1 MLLYAKSHTHLSWW
15 HPNNPAHNHCLGF
28 PGKKHP
34 EHTKIQP
41 GSAIP
46 ASSALRGTSH
56 SVSQVTLQ
64 DSIYFNFPDFKTSFA
79 NKPLLNLALEI
90 QYKGTSEHQCLHVS
104 ATNSENTLKTFPSSP
119 TSLLCPALAF
129 HSPPGAGRHLENRTC
144 SAKQKHSFGELKCLV
159 STPVKKKMTFQGFS
173 GCMSATS
180 GTPERFLSLHSA
192 ATILGRNPGKWGWWG
207 EDTVS
212 LGVPSRSGCK
222 SFCGARCAASMS
234 GGESRLLLD
243 KKFLLLKE
251 QELCNRTEFQFTK
264 YIFYIHR

>member
-1 MLLYAKSHTHLSWW
+1 MVTPKQPCKH
-15 HPNNPAHNHCLGF
+15 HCLGF

-46 ASSALRGTSH
+46 ASSALRGTSR
-56 SVSQVTLQ
+56 SVSQVTLH

-79 NKPLLNLALEI
+79 NKLLLSLALEI

-159 STPVKKKMTFQGFS
+159 STPVKKKNDIPGFFWLHVCNIWYS
-173 GCMSATS
+173 RAL
-180 GTPERFLSLHSA
+180 PLAALSSHDF
-192 ATILGRNPGKWGWWG
+192 REKP
-207 EDTVS
+207 
-212 LGVPSRSGCK
+212 
-222 SFCGARCAASMS
+222 
-234 GGESRLLLD
+234 
-243 KKFLLLKE
+243 
-251 QELCNRTEFQFTK
+251 
-264 YIFYIHR
+264 